1 MHVVMFGDQH
11 VESLGGAQVSMR
23 LQRRFLERAGHTVTI
38 VAPRMHGARTRAL
51 SRTAAGAP
59 DVAAYVDTPSIAI
72 TLDREYSL
80 TWPGRRADRF
90 VDAAMASRPPVDVVH
105 VQADFWGAFTG
116 HRFAARHG
124 LPVVH
129 TMHNRVDVGIE
140 ATAPFPRLV
149 LRVLNA
155 WQRRALRAASD
166 NRGSGRNSDAA
177 GTTIREAADSPK
189 SGHDGWAYLRRF
201 GALSRAVTAPS
212 THFAR
217 RLERHDVA
225 PLVDVVWNGIDD
237 DVLDAVDPAGAGR
250 GASDGRRASDDGDA
264 PADGE
269 QRIIGPDEDDAETEV
284 LASTEFPLPRRPRL
298 VWLGRMS
305 PEKRLLPFLKALAES
320 GIDADVE
327 IIGGG
332 GQEKAARRLV
342 ERLQLDAEPAVSE
355 RRRSHVSVTFAG
367 RLPYAE
373 TLRRIARADAVVQ
386 TSIGFETQGMTVFEA
401 ASLGTPA
408 IVSDPDIAAELGS
421 GFWLVGDG
429 SRADASVAAL
439 AATLREAAKEIGA
452 GTPAVPDPSIGERF
466 RQSSRTAAMVA
477 VYRRAIG

>member
-38 VAPRMHGARTRAL
+38 VAPKMRGRRA
-51 SRTAAGAP
+51 GVAP
-59 DVAAYVDTPSIAI
+59 DVAYVDTPSIPI
-72 TLDREYSL
+72 TPDREYSL
-80 TWPGRRADRF
+80 AWPGGRTDRF
-90 VDAAMASRPPVDVVH
+90 VDAALAERPSVDVVH

-155 WQRRALRAASD
+155 WQRRALRGAGRAAEAP
-166 NRGSGRNSDAA
+166 GS
-177 GTTIREAADSPK
+177 
-189 SGHDGWAYLRRF
+189 DGWSYLRRF
-201 GALSRAVTAPS
+201 AGLSSAVTAPS
-212 THFAR
+212 SHFAR
-217 RLERHDVA
+217 RLQEHGVVTADGSPVI
-225 PLVDVVWNGIDD
+225 DVWNGIDD
-237 DVLDAVDPAGAGR
+237 DVLDAALAAGP
-250 GASDGRRASDDGDA
+250 SVRAPG
-264 PADGE
+264 
-269 QRIIGPDEDDAETEV
+269 
-284 LASTEFPLPRRPRL
+284 RPRF

-305 PEKRLLPFLKALAES
+305 PEKRLLPFLEALGEAR
-320 GIDADVE
+320 IDADVE

-342 ERLQLDAEPAVSE
+342 DKLGLEHTV
-355 RRRSHVSVTFAG
+355 VFAG
-367 RLPYAE
+367 RLPYTE
-373 TLRRIARADAVVQ
+373 TLRHIAAADAVVQ

-408 IVSDPDIAAELGS
+408 VVSDPDIGAELVS
-421 GFWLVGDG
+421 GFWQVSGASTG
-429 SRADASVAAL
+429 GADASAAAL
-439 AATLREAAKEIGA
+439 ADTLRLAASDIVA
-452 GTPAVPDPSIGERF
+452 GTAPVPDPSIRERF
-466 RQSSRTAAMVA
+466 RQSSRTAAMVG
-477 VYRRAIG
+477 VYDSARA